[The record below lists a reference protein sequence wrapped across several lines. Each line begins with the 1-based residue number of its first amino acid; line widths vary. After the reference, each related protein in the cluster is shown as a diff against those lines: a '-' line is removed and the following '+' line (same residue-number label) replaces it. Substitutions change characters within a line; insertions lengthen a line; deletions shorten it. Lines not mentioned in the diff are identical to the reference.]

1 MIKKVKI
8 LFRVHTLLVNGEKI
22 AGTIPEKEL
31 QKTTQ
36 TEFRFEKAMKK
47 GNKLNVK

>member
-8 LFRVHTLLVNGEKI
+8 LFRVHTLLVKGEKI
-22 AGTIPEKEL
+22 VETISEKEL
-31 QKTTQ
+31 QKTNQ
-36 TEFRFEKAMKK
+36 TELRIEKAIKK

>member
-22 AGTIPEKEL
+22 VGTIPEKEL